1 MHRVVICL
9 LFALPLQPA
18 ASKYDRLPIQQKI
31 DYIENGK
38 LPPGTVLTFGER
50 DVNSYLVMKAKEK
63 VPEGLR
69 DPKVVI
75 RDGAAVGHAYVD
87 FVKMR
92 HAQGTDLNWLMR
104 KLLEGEHPIT
114 VSGRLTSS
122 NGMAKVDLDRVEI
135 GGSSIKG
142 RALDL
147 LIRTF
152 VNPLYPSAKVGEE
165 FELGYNMD
173 RIELKQGVAQ
183 VMMAATKSQVASIKR
198 NK

>member
-1 MHRVVICL
+1 MLRVAL
-9 LFALPLQPA
+9 LSLVVLPLLPA
-18 ASKYDRLPIQQKI
+18 PSSKYDRLPVQQKI

-38 LPPGTVLTFGER
+38 VPPGTVLSFPER
-50 DVNSYLVMKAKEK
+50 DVNSFLVKKAKEK

-75 RDGAAVGHAYVD
+75 RDGSAVGHAYVD

-92 HAQGTDLNWLMR
+92 HAQGTDMNWLMR
-104 KLLEGEHPIT
+104 KLLEGEHPISI
-114 VSGRLTSS
+114 SGKLTSA

-135 GGSSIKG
+135 GGNSIRG

-152 VNPLYPSAKVGEE
+152 VNPLYPSAKVGEN

-173 RIELKQGVAQ
+173 RIELKQGVAH
-183 VMMAATKSQVASIKR
+183 VLMAPKKSK
-198 NK
+198 

>member
-1 MHRVVICL
+1 MRRLAFL
-9 LFALPLQPA
+9 LALVLPVLPA
-18 ASKYDRLPIQQKI
+18 PVSKYDRLPVQQKI

-38 LPPGTVLTFGER
+38 LPPGTMLSFPER
-50 DVNSYLVMKAKEK
+50 DVNTFLVKKAKEK

-92 HAQGTDLNWLMR
+92 HAQGNDMNWLMR
-104 KLLEGEHPIT
+104 KLLEGEHPIS
-114 VSGRLTSS
+114 VSGKLTSA

-135 GGSSIKG
+135 GGNSIRG
-142 RALDL
+142 RALDM

-152 VNPLYPSAKVGEE
+152 VNPLYPSAKVGEQ

-173 RIELKQGVAQ
+173 RIELKQGVAH
-183 VMMAATKSQVASIKR
+183 VLMAPKKSK
-198 NK
+198 